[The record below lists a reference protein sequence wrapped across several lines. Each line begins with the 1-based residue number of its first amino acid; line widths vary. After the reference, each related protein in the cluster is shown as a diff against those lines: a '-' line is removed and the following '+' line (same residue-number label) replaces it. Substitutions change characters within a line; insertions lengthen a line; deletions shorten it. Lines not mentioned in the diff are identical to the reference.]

1 MFETAVVRAQTQAA
15 PRRVGMLSASIAVHT
30 FAGAAIIIASIHS
43 LQFPTN
49 APRQTEFLIPVAA
62 PPIQQGDTHGGRL
75 EQPKPKQVAAA
86 LPKVQTAPPDAA
98 PHVIP
103 EQTPTTVI
111 DPNANASTT
120 PTDGGINDDL
130 IGNGNRRG
138 DPNGVKEGGMPP
150 DGQIVPSEPTKIY
163 KATEVTPPVVIT
175 RVSPEYPRLAV
186 AAHRS
191 GFAIVEC
198 VIDNSGHI
206 RDARVV
212 GSSWEVFEKPALDA
226 VQQWVFKPGVLNGQ
240 AVNTLFELKVTFTLH

>member
-30 FAGAAIIIASIHS
+30 FVGAAIIIASLHS

-49 APRQTEFLIPVAA
+49 APRQTEFLIPVAT
-62 PPIQQGDTHGGRL
+62 PQIQLGDQHGGRL
-75 EQPKPKQVAAA
+75 AQPKPKQAAAA
-86 LPKVQTAPPDAA
+86 LPKVQTAPADAA
-98 PHVIP
+98 PQTIP
-103 EQTPTTVI
+103 QQTVAAV

-120 PTDGGINDDL
+120 PSDGGTNDGP
-130 IGNGNRRG
+130 IGNGNRIG
-138 DPNGVKEGGMPP
+138 DPNGVKDGGMPP
-150 DGQIVPSEPTKIY
+150 DGQIVPSEPAKIY

-175 RVSPEYPRLAV
+175 RVSPEYPRIAMN
-186 AAHRS
+186 AHRS

-206 RDARVV
+206 RDAHVV
-212 GSSWEVFEKPALDA
+212 GSSWEPFEKPALDA
-226 VQQWVFKPGVLNGQ
+226 VQQWIFKPGVLNGQ